1 MIPFELT
8 HRLYISIL
16 LRERERE
23 RESEKERG
31 RGRERDDDANRDSSI
46 RIVYTHIDIQ
56 IFFSK

>member
-1 MIPFELT
+1 MIPFELI

-23 RESEKERG
+23 RERG
-31 RGRERDDDANRDSSI
+31 EGERDDDANRDSSI

>member
-1 MIPFELT
+1 MIPFELI

-23 RESEKERG
+23 RERERARERG
-31 RGRERDDDANRDSSI
+31 ERDDDANRDSSM
-46 RIVYTHIDIQ
+46 RIVYTHIYIQ